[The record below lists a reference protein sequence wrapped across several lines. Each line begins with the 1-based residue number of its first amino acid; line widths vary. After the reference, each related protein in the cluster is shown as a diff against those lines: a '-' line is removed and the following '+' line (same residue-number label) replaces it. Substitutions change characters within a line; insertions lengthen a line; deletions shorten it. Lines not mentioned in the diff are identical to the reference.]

1 MGALGGITS
10 CAGRAALQEHTFALI
25 FPLAFQFQSL
35 GSRPCTTA
43 TRGASPSPGRRPRC
57 GPGRGERPAGSR
69 SATAAQ
75 VLPQP
80 VAMGTAGREVG
91 GGTSMPAPP
100 LPRVGVRG
108 GCARVCVR
116 VPEVLR
122 CYYRNRRGEAV
133 AARPHP
139 LPLPLPVPSMP
150 ARALHAVTERRRSRA
165 AMGRG
170 EGSGLAP
177 APPCLRGRP
186 AAPAA
191 LRPRTGAEKK
201 K

>member
-57 GPGRGERPAGSR
+57 GPGRGELPAGIR

-80 VAMGTAGREVG
+80 VAMGTAGGEVG

-116 VPEVLR
+116 VSQRYCAVTIGTGGGR
-122 CYYRNRRGEAV
+122 RWRRGRTLSRSPSPCPQCQPGPCMQSRSGGGVAQPWAGERGAV
-133 AARPHP
+133 
-139 LPLPLPVPSMP
+139 S
-150 ARALHAVTERRRSRA
+150 
-165 AMGRG
+165 
-170 EGSGLAP
+170 
-177 APPCLRGRP
+177 
-186 AAPAA
+186 
-191 LRPRTGAEKK
+191 LRPLRA
-201 K
+201 